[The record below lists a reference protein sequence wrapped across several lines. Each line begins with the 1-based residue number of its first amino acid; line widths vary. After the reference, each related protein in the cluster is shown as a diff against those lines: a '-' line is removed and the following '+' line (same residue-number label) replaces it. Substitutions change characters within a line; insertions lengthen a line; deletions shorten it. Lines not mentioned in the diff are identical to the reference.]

1 MKKPSKKKKSTG
13 GKNETVLSP
22 VEEFKER
29 VQPVRDELNL
39 DLVISD
45 LWEKDTVLL
54 GKILQAAD
62 SLKALSEEKGLA
74 EFAKA
79 ASLVHQLVSS
89 VIMDEFLYHTGM
101 SIALH
106 IHELLE
112 EEFEYYFFN
121 GQCSDHFAERLLAL
135 DDLSGKQ
142 EAGAALASAPVSA
155 RKEEHEAVIQEISAD
170 TDRSILSDF
179 INEALE
185 TLENLEAE
193 LMELE
198 NDKESMER
206 INSVFRGLHTIKGSA
221 GFLGLQVLAK
231 LAHEAETV
239 LDKYRKGERKVTE
252 EFINCML
259 SVADSL
265 KNLLLQLKQMLGP
278 GAGGD
283 SVSPVSINESR
294 MLLDFFSSADTGS
307 APAPVKAQAREKK
320 ECAVAEKTET
330 HPVQEGKA
338 TATDVVRVPSAK
350 LDDLSELVGEL
361 VVALSVL
368 SQNEMIKGIQDRE
381 VREKFNQMEKITEGL
396 RDKALEIR
404 MFPVGS
410 VFAKLTRQVRDLSQ
424 KLEKKVNLT
433 TAGNETLVDKQVIDE
448 IFSPLMHIVRNAI
461 DHGLEDE
468 EARAKA
474 GKSREGNVTISAF
487 HRGDSVWVEVSDDG
501 KGLDKERI
509 LKKAMKTGIINDGAG
524 LMDAQIFDLIF
535 QPGFSTAEK
544 VTDVSGRGVG
554 MDVVKKMVEKLRG
567 KIVISSEPGKGSS
580 FSLRLPMSTSIIE
593 GLVVRIGKSKFVA
606 PLLSVR
612 QTVTPGK
619 SELKSVHDREGECF
633 LFQGRLVPVV
643 RLYDFYGIEPEFKD
657 PSEALIMVVEDG
669 KGAFGLMVDELMH
682 RQQVVIKNIRE
693 RFSTL
698 RGVSGGT
705 ILGNGQI
712 GFILDTEEI
721 IRQVRETAEAR
732 RREEKGEGK

>member
-1 MKKPSKKKKSTG
+1 M
-13 GKNETVLSP
+13 
-22 VEEFKER
+22 
-29 VQPVRDELNL
+29 RDELNL
-39 DLVISD
+39 DLVMSD
-45 LWEKDTVLL
+45 LWEKDNVLL
-54 GKILQAAD
+54 GKVLKAAD
-62 SLKALSEEKGLA
+62 SLRALSEDKGLA
-74 EFAKA
+74 QFVKA
-79 ASLVHQLVSS
+79 ASMIHRLISS

-112 EEFEYYFFN
+112 EEFEYYFFH
-121 GQCSDHFAERLLAL
+121 GQISGSFEDRLHAL

-142 EAGAALASAPVSA
+142 EEAKEAVGAALVAA
-155 RKEEHEAVIQEISAD
+155 RKEEHEAVIQEISED

-179 INEALE
+179 STEAIE
-185 TLENLEAE
+185 TLETLEAE

-239 LDKYRKGERKVTE
+239 LDKYRKGERKVNTE
-252 EFINCML
+252 FVNCML

-265 KNLLLQLKQMLGP
+265 KHLLLQLKQLSAP
-278 GAGGD
+278 GAGKD
-283 SVSPVSINESR
+283 KISPVSINESR
-294 MLLDFFSSADTGS
+294 MLLDFLNSADTGS
-307 APAPVKAQAREKK
+307 APPPVKAAVRDKK
-320 ECAVAEKTET
+320 ESPEAEKTESR
-330 HPVQEGKA
+330 PSQEDKA
-338 TATDVVRVPSAK
+338 ISSDVVRVPSAK

-361 VVALSVL
+361 VVALSIL
-368 SQNEMIKGIQDRE
+368 SQNEVIKGIGDRE

-424 KLEKKVNLT
+424 KLGKRVNLA
-433 TAGNETLVDKQVIDE
+433 TAGNDTLVDKQVIDE

-468 EARAKA
+468 QARALA
-474 GKSREGNVTISAF
+474 GKSQEGNVTISAF
-487 HRGDSVWVEVSDDG
+487 HHGDSVWVEVCDDG

-509 LKKAMKTGIINDGAG
+509 LKKAVKTGIIHDGAS
-524 LMDAQIFDLIF
+524 LTDAQIFDLIF
-535 QPGFSTAEK
+535 HPGFSTAEK

-619 SELKSVHDREGECF
+619 NELKSIHDRDGECF
-633 LFQGRLVPVV
+633 LFQGRLVPVI

-669 KGAFGLMVDELMH
+669 KGSFGLMVDELMH

-721 IRQVRETAEAR
+721 IKHARKTAQIR
-732 RREEKGEGK
+732 